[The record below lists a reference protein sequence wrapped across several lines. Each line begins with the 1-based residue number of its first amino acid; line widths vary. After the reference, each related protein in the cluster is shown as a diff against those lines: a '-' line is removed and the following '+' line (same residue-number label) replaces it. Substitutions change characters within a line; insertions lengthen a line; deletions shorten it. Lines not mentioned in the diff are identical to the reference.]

1 MKASREKIK
10 LLIELSP
17 TVEEADKIIEENY
30 GFTTIAEKMAFLKG
44 MFDVQVV
51 SKRAP
56 AGTSKERTA
65 EKSYWTMLNAI
76 LVCPNTALKK
86 SQITDWWIAD
96 DESIMAFINIFS
108 GEPLSKDLL
117 VVGYLDKDKRE
128 LATSTNRVVRVT
140 KKGVITA
147 KGTYYPFE
155 EAHPLYLQFLVE
167 VNKENTLIATNWKYA
182 CERCKREIIADIV
195 RTDGIQEG
203 VTFDFIPSKGYPER
217 FKGYSKDLSAHVILT
232 TFSKRNVCIRIAIP
246 GSVKE
251 DIYWNSCVS
260 EEDILERVRLVQN
273 IFAEKFN

>member
-17 TVEEADKIIEENY
+17 TVEEADKTIEENY
-30 GFTTIAEKMAFLKG
+30 GFTTIAEKMAFLRG
-44 MFDVQVV
+44 MFDIQVV
-51 SKRAP
+51 SEHDA

-65 EKSYWTMLNAI
+65 EMSYWAMLNAV

-96 DESIMAFINIFS
+96 DKSKMAFINIFS
-108 GEPLSKDLL
+108 GEPLSENLL

-147 KGTYYPFE
+147 KGTYYPFQ
-155 EAHPLYLQFLVE
+155 EAHPLYLQFLIE
-167 VNKENTLIATNWKYA
+167 VNKENTLIATNWEYA
-182 CERCKREIIADIV
+182 SKLCKSKIIADIV
-195 RTDGIQEG
+195 RTDGIEKG
-203 VTFDFIPSKGYPER
+203 VTFDFVPSKGYPER
-217 FKGYSKDLSAHVILT
+217 FKGHSKDLSADVILT
-232 TFSKRNVCIRIAIP
+232 TFAKRNVCIKIAIP
-246 GSVKE
+246 DSVKT

-260 EEDILERVRLVQN
+260 EDDILEKVRFVQN